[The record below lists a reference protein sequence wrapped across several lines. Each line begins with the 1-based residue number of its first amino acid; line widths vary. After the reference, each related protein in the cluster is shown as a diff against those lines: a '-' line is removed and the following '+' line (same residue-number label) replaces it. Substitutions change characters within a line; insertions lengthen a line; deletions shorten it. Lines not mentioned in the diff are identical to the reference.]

1 MSSLQWYCC
10 DLRGL
15 TVLVRRTLEKRMN
28 EIKNAGFAP
37 LTGIPTT
44 DEFQNEAPISLDADL
59 ARGGRP
65 PESGLNP
72 FLVTWILRL
81 YTEFIKGCAPRN
93 QNERSLN
100 FALFSPD
107 IPKEEHAK
115 RSPFNGLGKLQKRR
129 SIPLLW
135 QSDRISEGIF
145 RAETTEDF
153 QGGLQILFH
162 PYVQL
167 LNMPTDLNEI
177 RELVVICASRQDLG
191 VAHYSPFGA
200 RRNQRSFE
208 EESLSL
214 EKRISESKV
223 DPVAWRQN
231 FLPLLAVA
239 LGLTLESC
247 ATCDGER
254 LEKWQRWWT
263 RRHLQFSDWPVG
275 NLATRQVLDR
285 WVELQASELAVPY
298 INSTLAG
305 FSYLH
310 SYVLGRGAG
319 RTESG
324 GTRAAPNTSDVKGTY
339 NPYGLVELF
348 LRIRDGNSPSP
359 QDVSAIILGQASLAI

>member
-1 MSSLQWYCC
+1 M
-10 DLRGL
+10 
-15 TVLVRRTLEKRMN
+15 T
-28 EIKNAGFAP
+28 EIKNAGFFT
-37 LTGIPTT
+37 LTGIPTA
-44 DEFQNEAPISLDADL
+44 DEFQNEAPIGLDADL

-100 FALFSPD
+100 FALFSPE

-167 LNMPTDLNEI
+167 LNMPTDLNQI
-177 RELVVICASRQDLG
+177 RELVVICASCQDLG
-191 VAHYSPFGA
+191 VAHYSPLGA
-200 RRNQRSFE
+200 RRNQRTFE

-214 EKRISESKV
+214 EQRISKIKV
-223 DPVAWRQN
+223 DPVAWRRN
-231 FLPLLAVA
+231 FLALLAVA
-239 LGLTLESC
+239 LGLTLESY
-247 ATCDGER
+247 ATCDGGR

-263 RRHLQFSDWPVG
+263 KRHLRFSDWPVG
-275 NLATRQVLDR
+275 SLATRQELDW
-285 WVELQASELAVPY
+285 WVEFQTSELALPY
-298 INSTLAG
+298 INSALAG

-324 GTRAAPNTSDVKGTY
+324 EARSAPNTSEVKSTY
-339 NPYGLVELF
+339 SPYALAELF
-348 LRIRDGNSPSP
+348 LRIRDGNCPSP
-359 QDVSAIILGQASLAI
+359 QDVAGIILGLASLAI